1 MKPDLTRSEMSPAER
16 ELRARA
22 AQLLQ
27 GAGLLHGNLIE
38 RETVCGKATC
48 RCTRGERH
56 QVLHLYRRVDG
67 KLLQMY
73 VPRYLEETVRRW
85 VAQDHELRE
94 VLTELWALEWERL
107 RSLKTRKKE

>member
-1 MKPDLTRSEMSPAER
+1 MSPVER
-16 ELRARA
+16 ELRAKA

-38 RETVCGKATC
+38 RETVCGRAAC

-56 QVLHLYRRVDG
+56 QVLHLHRRVGG
-67 KLLQMY
+67 KLLQLY

-85 VAQDHELRE
+85 LAQEQALRE
-94 VLTELWALEWERL
+94 VLAELWALQWEKV
-107 RSLKTRKKE
+107 RSMKTRKA

>member
-1 MKPDLTRSEMSPAER
+1 MKPELNRSEMPPAER
-16 ELRARA
+16 DLRARA

-38 RETVCGKATC
+38 RETVCGRAAC

-56 QVLHLYRRVDG
+56 QVLHLYRRSGG
-67 KLLQMY
+67 KLLQLY

-85 VAQDHELRE
+85 VAQDHELRD
-94 VLTELWALEWERL
+94 VLAQLSDVEWEKV
-107 RSLKTRKKE
+107 RSMKKRKG